1 MLVDPA
7 PAARCRAY
15 RRDFAPHRADR
26 AIRFG
31 RRREP
36 KIDPL
41 SPQDASFLEI
51 EDEVS
56 HMHIGS
62 VGVYE
67 GPAPSRE
74 ELLDAVQCKLHLV
87 PRYRQKVRYP
97 PLHVGPPVW
106 LDDSHFNLEYH
117 VRRTALASPGGEDEL
132 RALTGRVMSQQL
144 DRTKP
149 LWEMWAAEGLG
160 GGRWAVISKTHHC
173 MVDGVSATDLMSV
186 LLDSEREPT
195 RTPPPRW
202 IPEPEPSSREL
213 VSQPLARRLTSPVHL
228 VASAAEAVR
237 GPRDAVELALQTL
250 QGTAAM
256 RSLLRPTPRSSLN
269 GSIGPHRRWDWA
281 HAQLSDVK
289 TVRAGLGGTINDVV
303 LTVISRGF
311 RDLLISRGED
321 PARLIVRS
329 LVPVSVRRPGERGA
343 YNNRVSAMFAQ
354 LPVGVDDPVK
364 RLESVRAQMDGLK
377 RSHEAVAGEVLTSL
391 SGFAPALLLALGMR
405 AAFRMPQRS
414 LNTVTTN
421 VPGPQRPLFLAGR
434 RLLEAIPFVP
444 LAGHVRVGVAI
455 FSYDG
460 SLKFGV
466 TGDYDTAPDI
476 RILCE
481 GIEQGMAELI
491 VASGTAPRR
500 VRKNT
505 RRRTERVS

>member
-1 MLVDPA
+1 
-7 PAARCRAY
+7 
-15 RRDFAPHRADR
+15 
-26 AIRFG
+26 
-31 RRREP
+31 
-36 KIDPL
+36 
-41 SPQDASFLEI
+41 
-51 EDEVS
+51 
-56 HMHIGS
+56 MHIGS

-67 GPAPSRE
+67 GPAPSRD
-74 ELLDAVQCKLHLV
+74 ELLAAVESKLHLV

-97 PLHVGPPVW
+97 PLHSGPPVW
-106 LDDSHFNLEYH
+106 LDDSHFNLSYH
-117 VRRTALASPGGEDEL
+117 VRRTALASPGGEEEL

-160 GGRWAVISKTHHC
+160 GGRWAVVSKTHHC

-186 LLDSEREPT
+186 LLDSEREPI

-202 IPEPEPSSREL
+202 TPAPEPSARRL
-213 VSQPLARRLTSPVHL
+213 FAQPLAKRLVSPVHA
-228 VASAAEAVR
+228 VSSAAELMR
-237 GPRDAVELALQTL
+237 GPRAAAELALQTV

-256 RSLLRPTPRSSLN
+256 RSLLRPMPRSSLN
-269 GSIGPHRRWDWA
+269 GAIGPHRRWDWA
-281 HAQLSDVK
+281 RAQLSDVK
-289 TVRAGLGGTINDVV
+289 RVRAALGGTVNDVV

-321 PARLIVRS
+321 PARVIVRS
-329 LVPVSVRRPGERGA
+329 LVPVSVRRPGERGT

-354 LPVGVDDPVK
+354 LPVGIDDPLR
-364 RLESVRAQMDGLK
+364 RLDSVRKQMDGLK

-421 VPGPQRPLFLAGR
+421 VPGPQRPLYLAGR
-434 RLLEAIPFVP
+434 RMLEAIPYVP

-481 GIEQGMAELI
+481 GIEQGMTELL
-491 VASGTAPRR
+491 AAGGEAPRR
-500 VRKNT
+500 ARKNT
-505 RRRTERVS
+505 RPRTERVS